1 VPGCATPATAPVST
15 TTPTTASDMAV
26 LLGALAFAPSY
37 LLYRR
42 RNRHA

>member
-1 VPGCATPATAPVST
+1 
-15 TTPTTASDMAV
+15 MAV